1 MKELARGPRLSNGEL
16 DDRLRDFRDNRVGI
30 LLCIIFTMTNRE
42 CSLAEAREIVINSIA
57 WIDQRDAFLQEQEA
71 VLEEFIE
78 RHVDRIESIQQTM
91 SPDGTQATVHMKSR
105 D

>member
-1 MKELARGPRLSNGEL
+1 MKELASGPRLPNGEL

-71 VLEEFIE
+71 KLKSSSKVTLIASKVFSRRCRQTE
-78 RHVDRIESIQQTM
+78 RREMFT
-91 SPDGTQATVHMKSR
+91 
-105 D
+105 